1 MGNYRSKTNGL
12 TTNTNTNNNSRMS
25 LCNRANH
32 QGQRPMIFSINING
46 LIIDWC
52 YTINNQEKQYH
63 QTWIPKLSDIQI
75 ITKELNGLTVSEVRK
90 LILEDI
96 QPDIQMVRDN
106 TNKKARARR
115 QKNV

>member
-1 MGNYRSKTNGL
+1 
-12 TTNTNTNNNSRMS
+12 
-25 LCNRANH
+25 
-32 QGQRPMIFSINING
+32 MIFSINING
-46 LIIDWC
+46 LIIDWWYNLDC
-52 YTINNQEKQYH
+52 QDKQYH

-75 ITKELNGLTVSEVRK
+75 VTKQLNGLTVSEVRK

-106 TNKKARARR
+106 TNKKAKARR

>member
-1 MGNYRSKTNGL
+1 
-12 TTNTNTNNNSRMS
+12 
-25 LCNRANH
+25 
-32 QGQRPMIFSINING
+32 MIFSINING

-63 QTWIPKLSDIQI
+63 QTWIPKIKDIQI
-75 ITKELNGLTVSEVRK
+75 ITKELNGLTVSEVK
-90 LILEDI
+90 KTILKDI

-115 QKNV
+115 ENHV

>member
-1 MGNYRSKTNGL
+1 
-12 TTNTNTNNNSRMS
+12 
-25 LCNRANH
+25 
-32 QGQRPMIFSINING
+32 MIFSINING

-63 QTWIPKLSDIQI
+63 QTWIPKIVDIQI
-75 ITKELNGLTVSEVRK
+75 LTKDLKGLTVSEVK
-90 LILEDI
+90 KTILEDI
-96 QPDIQMVRDN
+96 QPDITMVRDN

>member
-1 MGNYRSKTNGL
+1 MKTNGHS
-12 TTNTNTNNNSRMS
+12 TITNTNNNVRMPLWS
-25 LCNRANH
+25 RANH

-90 LILEDI
+90 LILEDM

-106 TNKKARARR
+106 TNKKAKARR

>member
-1 MGNYRSKTNGL
+1 
-12 TTNTNTNNNSRMS
+12 
-25 LCNRANH
+25 
-32 QGQRPMIFSINING
+32 MIFSINING

-63 QTWIPKLSDIQI
+63 QTWIPKIGDIQI
-75 ITKELNGLTVSEVRK
+75 LTKDLNGLTVIEVKR

-106 TNKKARARR
+106 TNKKAKARR
-115 QKNV
+115 KKNV

>member
-1 MGNYRSKTNGL
+1 
-12 TTNTNTNNNSRMS
+12 
-25 LCNRANH
+25 
-32 QGQRPMIFSINING
+32 MIFSINING

-75 ITKELNGLTVSEVRK
+75 LTKDLKNITAAEVKKE
-90 LILEDI
+90 ILEDI

-106 TNKKARARR
+106 TNKKAKARR

>member
-1 MGNYRSKTNGL
+1 
-12 TTNTNTNNNSRMS
+12 
-25 LCNRANH
+25 
-32 QGQRPMIFSINING
+32 MIFTINING
-46 LIIDWC
+46 HLVDWC

-75 ITKELNGLTVSEVRK
+75 VTKELNGLTVSEVRK

-106 TNKKARARR
+106 TNQKAKARR